1 MDNCIDIVRTL
12 VYTIGM
18 TTLNIRIEENIK
30 AKANKTLASLGLDMS
45 GAVKLFLNQVITEK
59 GLPFTP
65 TKNLSV
71 IRAKWDKEVAQALK
85 NGKRYTS
92 AKTLLDDI
100 LK

>member
-1 MDNCIDIVRTL
+1 
-12 VYTIGM
+12 M

-30 AKANKTLASLGLDMS
+30 AKANKTLSSLGLDMS
-45 GAVKLFLNQVITEK
+45 TAVKIFLNQVITEN

-65 TKNLSV
+65 TNNPAVLK
-71 IRAKWDKEVAQALK
+71 AHWDKEVADALK

-92 AKTLLDDI
+92 AKALLDDI

>member
-1 MDNCIDIVRTL
+1 
-12 VYTIGM
+12 M

-30 AKANKTLASLGLDMS
+30 AKANKTLSSLGLDMS
-45 GAVKLFLNQVITEK
+45 TAVKMFLNQVITEN

-65 TKNLSV
+65 TKNMSA
-71 IRAKWDKEVAQALK
+71 IKNRWDKEVADALK

-92 AKTLLDDI
+92 AKALLDDI